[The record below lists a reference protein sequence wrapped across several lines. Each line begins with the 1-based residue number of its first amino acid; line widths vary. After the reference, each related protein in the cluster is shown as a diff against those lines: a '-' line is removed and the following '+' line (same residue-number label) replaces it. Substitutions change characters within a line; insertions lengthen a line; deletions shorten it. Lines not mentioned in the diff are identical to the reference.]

1 VAAFRI
7 VRSNFRDLHAYRL
20 SAELGNDLHEVIAGW
35 DSFNR
40 WSLGVQLMR
49 SVDSIAA
56 NIAEAAGRW
65 HRPDE
70 RRFLFIARGS
80 LYETE
85 HWLASAVER
94 GLLTGEWEE
103 RLEAV
108 ARTLSGLISASGRS

>member
-1 VAAFRI
+1 
-7 VRSNFRDLHAYRL
+7 VRSDFRDLDAYRL
-20 SAELGNDLHEVIAGW
+20 AAALANDLHAAVARW
-35 DSFNR
+35 TSFDR
-40 WSLGVQLMR
+40 WSLGAQLVR
-49 SVDSIAA
+49 SADSIGA

-70 RRFLFIARGS
+70 RRFLFVARGS

-94 GLLTGEWEE
+94 DLLTAEWEE

-108 ARTLSGLISASGRS
+108 ARALSGLISATGRT